1 MQTPLEPRC
10 FSFDLRL
17 APMAMA
23 FGVAWLLIGTLW
35 PGTPVVTAMALVTL
49 GATGALVVRLRR
61 SSHSLPVLAAHAFV
75 YGALYA
81 IFVGAELHAANATSG
96 PRLSWLVLVD
106 VALSIVPMLAA
117 ANMTWTALWSEP
129 ASGA

>member
-1 MQTPLEPRC
+1 MQTSLEPRC

-17 APMAMA
+17 APTAMA

-35 PGTPVVTAMALVTL
+35 PGTPVVTAMALVTF
-49 GATGALVVRLRR
+49 GATAALVARMRR
-61 SSHSLPVLAAHAFV
+61 SSHGIPMLAAHAFV

-81 IFVGAELHAANATSG
+81 IFVGAELHAANAASG

-106 VALSIVPMLAA
+106 VALSVVPMLAA
-117 ANMTWTALWSEP
+117 ANVIWTALRSEP
-129 ASGA
+129 AGGT

>member
-1 MQTPLEPRC
+1 MRMSLEPKC
-10 FSFDLRL
+10 FSLDLRL
-17 APMAMA
+17 APTAMA

-49 GATGALVVRLRR
+49 GATGALVARLRPP
-61 SSHSLPVLAAHAFV
+61 HSLPVLAAHAFV
-75 YGALYA
+75 YGGLYA
-81 IFVGAELHAANATSG
+81 IFVAAELHAANAASG

-117 ANMTWTALWSEP
+117 ANVTWTALWSEP